1 MNRHSISTP
10 DHESVV
16 PAGSKAS
23 FQREASPV
31 RRAGSDSQATLR
43 GVRHLACAIMLLA
56 LAGAQGC
63 SAATAAGCGVGTATG
78 MLVATVAAS
87 SVNTGASY
95 SAGVPMGTAMLG
107 GAIFG
112 VASGCAA
119 AGVADLLA
127 RPKKPGVYVRVS
139 PSEPAP

>member
-1 MNRHSISTP
+1 M
-10 DHESVV
+10 
-16 PAGSKAS
+16 G
-23 FQREASPV
+23 
-31 RRAGSDSQATLR
+31 RAGSDSKATLR

-78 MLVATVAAS
+78 MLVATVAAANVNADARS
-87 SVNTGASY
+87 SAE
-95 SAGVPMGTAMLG
+95 VPMGMAMLS

-127 RPKKPGVYVRVS
+127 RPKPGVYVRVI
-139 PSEPAP
+139 PGEPAP